1 MLLLLRFFT
10 ARTRRLRGIAA
21 ASLLLAAL
29 LVGVLLPAGAAS
41 TGQILGTVVDSK
53 TKEAIA
59 GARVVA
65 TSPSGTYSAK
75 TDEKGAFSIAGVVLD
90 TYTISVQFPGYDSF
104 SVAGATVTADEGYR
118 LTVTLSRAL
127 RTIGSITTRGRSIT
141 SPFQPTQTV
150 DRYTVNSAGIDQLL
164 GKSNEINGTKLLSEL
179 PSVTVDRNGT
189 PLIRGGTAFE
199 TSEQVEGIDV
209 TLPSRSVT
217 NQYSNSG
224 NGFVLNGVGSLELV
238 PGGGDATHGD
248 TGTGLIAFTVKRGT
262 NPGFDHFDYETAL
275 TGEVQQY
282 AFEDG
287 RTFGSGSRL
296 SNYFS
301 IISNDT
307 GAQYG
312 IWHTDPRAIGAS
324 ALTPDPNA
332 NSNINAH
339 TGSLWVSAFYNTA
352 RTYTSDYLDNLVYK
366 FGHNGTQSLQLFLQ
380 HQYLY
385 EPQNYGGLDGLTF
398 PLVGQ
403 DGTIL
408 NVIAP
413 ANFGPQPTPTPIGA
427 PTPIPTPMPTTPAAV
442 LASRVYGQYP
452 GAVPGAP
459 ITTNDYAQSN
469 LTLFKAE
476 YNNSLNATT
485 ALGLRY
491 YELLSDQQQFQAS
504 QGLIA
509 PLNGGTRRGFS
520 GDLTKIAFGNKDTF
534 QIGGKFE
541 FARPY
546 GTVSDYIDYLPA
558 YGDVQL
564 PYTQIATKNPVSPI
578 PDFVIPNAATTG
590 CRGTPFA
597 PTSGNAGGT
606 YLCGYLAHFFG
617 SNIPALP
624 PETEIPT
631 ATQQSYSLYA
641 QDTYSPVRTLKI
653 LAGLRLDGYNFQL
666 PSDPSDP
673 PAVDGIRHQRLYEPH
688 TGISWQFRPHDAIR
702 FNFGRTLSIPLPTF
716 LGLNIDRSAYDAF
729 NNVPS
734 YDNTKGPFDPTRPLA
749 TQADYCG
756 PGAITSSNASQVVLG
771 TQPCASYADQLY
783 WLTRNYRFSEQNL
796 ITSPLRGATFT
807 NYDLS
812 YSHEFGDG
820 TALKLTPFYRRG
832 YDVVEATRTLLGWDP
847 TSEVPALS
855 PEIYSNLGSQ
865 SAAGIEF
872 DLAKARQ
879 FGLSYQLTA
888 TYINQI
894 GNDPPGS
901 YIPTASVQLGEYYHS
916 PTLAPFQSALG
927 LTYRLHDGL
936 KINPVFRLRSGYPY
950 GAGVYYALNYNGQA
964 IYVPLTDALVEGYQG
979 VLISNTF
986 VNPQNPGTV
995 TNPNTVAGRG
1005 TEKLTSGPG
1014 SLLSSPALTTDLTI
1028 EIAPPG
1034 KSITYGVT
1042 ATNLFNQLADIPVV
1056 NVTNLLLPSYNGRYV
1071 YGGSPTASD
1080 PSHTTPLGIPNA
1092 YAPYIIFPNQQ
1103 PLLVRFYV
1111 QAKI

>member
-1 MLLLLRFFT
+1 MLRLIWHLVRSARF
-10 ARTRRLRGIAA
+10 ARSWAPFVAVLAMLSVVAFDRRG
-21 ASLLLAAL
+21 
-29 LVGVLLPAGAAS
+29 PAWAAS
-41 TGQILGTVVDSK
+41 TGQIVGTVVDAV
-53 TKEAIA
+53 TKAPLE
-59 GARVVA
+59 GVRVVA
-65 TSPSGTYSAK
+65 TSPSGTYRATSDAK
-75 TDEKGAFSIAGVVLD
+75 GEFSIVGVVLD
-90 TYTISVQFPGYDSF
+90 TYTISVQYPGYDAF
-104 SVAGATVTADEGYR
+104 TVAGATVTADEGYR
-118 LTVTLSRAL
+118 VSVTLNKAL
-127 RTIGSITTRGRSIT
+127 RTIGNITTRGRSIT

-189 PLIRGGTAFE
+189 PLIRGGTSFE
-199 TSEQVEGIDV
+199 TSEQIEGIDV
-209 TLPSRSVT
+209 TLPSRSLT

-262 NPGFDHFDYETAL
+262 NPSFDHFDVETAL

-287 RTFGSGSRL
+287 RTFGSNSRL

-301 IISNDT
+301 YLSNDT

-312 IWHTDPRAIGAS
+312 IWGTKATSIGAS

-339 TGSLWVSAFYNTA
+339 TGALWVSAFYNTA
-352 RTYTSDYLDNLVYK
+352 RTYTSDYLDNLIYK
-366 FGHNGTQSLQLFLQ
+366 FGNNRTQSLQLFLQ

-385 EPQNYGGLDGLTF
+385 EPENYGGLEGLTY

-403 DGTIL
+403 NGEIL
-408 NVIAP
+408 STIAP
-413 ANFGPQPTPTPIGA
+413 PVPVAATQ
-427 PTPIPTPMPTTPAAV
+427 PAAL
-442 LASRVYGQYP
+442 LASQVYAQYP
-452 GAVPGAP
+452 GGSPGSP
-459 ITTNDYAQSN
+459 ILTNDYAQSS
-469 LTLFKAE
+469 LTLMKAE
-476 YNNSLNATT
+476 YDNSLNATT

-491 YELLSDQQQFQAS
+491 YELLSSQEQFQAS
-504 QGLIA
+504 QGLIS
-509 PLNGGTRRGFS
+509 PLNGGTRRGVS
-520 GDLTKIAFGNKDTF
+520 GDITKLAGGSRHTF

-541 FARPY
+541 FAQPY
-546 GTVSDYIDYLPA
+546 GTVSDYIDYLAA
-558 YGDVQL
+558 YGDVQ
-564 PYTQIATKNPVSPI
+564 PAYTQIATKSPVSPI
-578 PDFVIPNAATTG
+578 PDFVIPSAATPG
-590 CRGTPFA
+590 CKGTPFA
-597 PTSGNAGGT
+597 PTSGSPSGT

-617 SNIPALP
+617 NSIPALP
-624 PETEIPT
+624 PETEVPT

-641 QDTYSPVRTLKI
+641 QDTYSPARTLKL
-653 LAGLRLDGYNFQL
+653 LAGLRLDGYNFLL
-666 PSDPSDP
+666 PDDPSDP

-688 TGISWQFRPHDAIR
+688 TGLSWQFRPHDAIR

-716 LGLNIDRSAYDAF
+716 LGVNIDRSAYDAF

-734 YDNTKGPFDPTRPLA
+734 YDNTKGPYDPSRPLA

-756 PGAITSSNASQVVLG
+756 PGSISSVNSQQAVLG

-783 WLTRNYRFSEQNL
+783 WLTRNYRFAQQNL

-807 NYDLS
+807 NYDFS
-812 YSHEFGDG
+812 YSHEFADG
-820 TALKLTPFYRRG
+820 TAFKLTPFYRRG
-832 YDVVEATRTLLGWDP
+832 YDVVETTRTLLGWDP

-865 SAAGIEF
+865 AAAGIEF
-872 DLAKARQ
+872 DLARARTYG
-879 FGLSYQLTA
+879 FSYQLTA

-901 YIPTASVQLGEYYHS
+901 YIPTASVQLGEQYRS

-936 KINPVFRLRSGYPY
+936 KINPVLRLRSGYPY
-950 GAGVYYALNYNGQA
+950 GAGIYYALDYNGQA
-964 IYVPLTDALVEGYQG
+964 IYVPLTDAIVGGTQG
-979 VLISNTF
+979 VLISNAF
-986 VNPQNPGTV
+986 VNPQNPGTI
-995 TNPNTVAGRG
+995 TNPNIVATRG

-1014 SLLSSPALTTDLTI
+1014 SLLSSPALTADLTI
-1028 EIAPPG
+1028 EVAPPG
-1034 KSITYGVT
+1034 KLFTYGVT

-1056 NVTNLLLPSYNGRYV
+1056 NVTRLLIPVSNGNYV
-1071 YGGSPTASD
+1071 YGGNLTATD
-1080 PSHTTPLGIPNA
+1080 PSHSSPNA
-1092 YAPYIIFPNQQ
+1092 VGSSYAPYIIFPNQQ
-1103 PLLVRFYV
+1103 PLLIRFYV